1 MVDPLAETYFLLAI
15 AAHPQW
21 ALLTGVVYVCCA
33 FVLWQCEIPQWAT
46 AVIFVSLVLIF
57 TVVGFAIACTSGS
70 IVIS

>member
-1 MVDPLAETYFLLAI
+1 
-15 AAHPQW
+15 
-21 ALLTGVVYVCCA
+21 LTGVVYLCCA

-46 AVIFVSLVLIF
+46 AVIFVSLVLVF